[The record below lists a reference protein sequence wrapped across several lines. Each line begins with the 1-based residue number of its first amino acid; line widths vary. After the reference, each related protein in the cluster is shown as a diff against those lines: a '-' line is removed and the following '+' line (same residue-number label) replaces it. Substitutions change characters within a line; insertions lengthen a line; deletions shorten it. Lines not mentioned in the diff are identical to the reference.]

1 MSKRAKKRLN
11 HPNYETPVRGN
22 GNDHPKSN
30 LTPDSPTMLERVELP
45 VIDETV
51 RSAVISLIE
60 HDDNIMRK
68 ILDIVTKELV
78 LRLTA
83 DPHFTEQI
91 AKQITETDILNEMK
105 QELYASCSLDQATS
119 ADNLDAMGHH
129 WCGV

>member
-11 HPNYETPVRGN
+11 HSNYDTPAKGN
-22 GNDHPKSN
+22 GSIHSKSD
-30 LTPDSPTMLERVELP
+30 LTAPDSPTMLERVELP

-78 LRLTA
+78 GLLRLA
-83 DPHFTEQI
+83 AVPNFMERI
-91 AKQITETDILNEMK
+91 AKQITETDRPLSRKRHCCTRNR
-105 QELYASCSLDQATS
+105 
-119 ADNLDAMGHH
+119 
-129 WCGV
+129 